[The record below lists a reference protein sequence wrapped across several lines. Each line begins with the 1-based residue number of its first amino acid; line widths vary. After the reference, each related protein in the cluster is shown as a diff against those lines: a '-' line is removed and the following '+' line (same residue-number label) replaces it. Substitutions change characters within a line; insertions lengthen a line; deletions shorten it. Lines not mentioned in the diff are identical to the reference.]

1 MERASLALSL
11 ALLLVLSA
19 AVAGPQVRLFSSDPV
34 ATSAHYSVTNCF
46 FLHKSNA

>member
-1 MERASLALSL
+1 MGRASLALSL
-11 ALLLVLSA
+11 ALLVVLS
-19 AVAGPQVRLFSSDPV
+19 AVAGPQVRLSSSDPV